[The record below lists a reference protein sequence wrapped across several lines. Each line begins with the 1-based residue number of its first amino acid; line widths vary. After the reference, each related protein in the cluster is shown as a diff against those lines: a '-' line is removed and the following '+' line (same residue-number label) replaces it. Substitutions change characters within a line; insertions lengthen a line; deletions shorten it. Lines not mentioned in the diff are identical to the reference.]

1 MLKLLVG
8 LNDFLRIAG
17 KKIKPKVSIKYS
29 LGNPFSEL
37 RKNKTKNVRAGFQ
50 LKTKKIML
58 ILSEYDTFSFR
69 RSQEVGCMLFFH
81 ALCIQYNYPFGN

>member
-1 MLKLLVG
+1 MVG

-37 RKNKTKNVRAGFQ
+37 RINKTQNVRAGFQ
-50 LKTKKIML
+50 LKTK
-58 ILSEYDTFSFR
+58 
-69 RSQEVGCMLFFH
+69 
-81 ALCIQYNYPFGN
+81 N